1 MVREY
6 ERAGLEVRGVESL
19 REHYALTLQRWIAR
33 IEERW
38 NDAVRIAG
46 EERARVWSLYMRG
59 SAMGFALGY
68 TNIHQ
73 TLAVRPDSSGRSGI
87 PLSRRD
93 WYA

>member
-6 ERAGLEVRGVESL
+6 ERAGLEVRSVESL

-46 EERARVWSLYMRG
+46 
-59 SAMGFALGY
+59 
-68 TNIHQ
+68 
-73 TLAVRPDSSGRSGI
+73 
-87 PLSRRD
+87 
-93 WYA
+93 